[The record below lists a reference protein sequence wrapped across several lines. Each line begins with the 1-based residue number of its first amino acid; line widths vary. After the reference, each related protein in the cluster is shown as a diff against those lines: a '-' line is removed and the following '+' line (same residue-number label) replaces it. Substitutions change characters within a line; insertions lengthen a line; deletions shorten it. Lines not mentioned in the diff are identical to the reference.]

1 MDCSNG
7 ADEDKCTSQVNLFS
21 DFNKYGNHR
30 LDVPYLQRWL
40 QTSPKACANHCF
52 NAKDFQCK
60 SFNYNSAKSLC
71 ILNELNIGLTG
82 KLEASRDWD
91 YYELKSKSE
100 NCQPNLKC
108 SNGKCLQAQQI
119 CDGKYDCGGGDRKGT
134 LLYYMKKIAYYILL

>member
-52 NAKDFQCK
+52 NANDFQCK

-82 KLEASRDWD
+82 KLEESRDWD

-108 SNGKCLQAQQI
+108 SNGKCHLVDQFELT
-119 CDGKYDCGGGDRKGT
+119 KPFP
-134 LLYYMKKIAYYILL
+134 LVLYYRARLSDMGCQQRSRQG